1 MSFME
6 HALSHMIEPDNLL
19 VKIESII
26 DWEPISKLLD
36 KKLGKRSGVLIAGK
50 VPYEYISMFKALL
63 IQQWHTLSDPKMEEA
78 LRTRIDFMW
87 FTGFG
92 LASKEFVVPDETTI
106 CRFRNKLSKAKIL
119 NKLLKQV
126 NTQLEDNNLKVRNS
140 RGAVLDATLIEAA
153 VNSNAKPKVIT
164 EDRNEDNNDGN
175 SGSGG
180 QPQLMELSANDQS
193 DAEIDKD
200 AKWLKKGKQSIFG
213 YKEFIVTDDTD
224 GYIEHAEIMPA
235 NVSEVSNMQTA
246 LADADLDDIKVL
258 YADKGYTS
266 ADNAQ
271 WLADNGIGNGIMDKA
286 YRNTPLTHKQ
296 KHRNKRISSSRYI
309 VERTNATIKNIFKF
323 TRTRYVGLERV
334 KNQALLVAVAHN
346 LLKAANKI
354 KVEIGFYRK
363 VVSEK
368 SIGGLFA

>member
-1 MSFME
+1 
-6 HALSHMIEPDNLL
+6 
-19 VKIESII
+19 
-26 DWEPISKLLD
+26 
-36 KKLGKRSGVLIAGK
+36 
-50 VPYEYISMFKALL
+50 
-63 IQQWHTLSDPKMEEA
+63 
-78 LRTRIDFMW
+78 
-87 FTGFG
+87 
-92 LASKEFVVPDETTI
+92 
-106 CRFRNKLSKAKIL
+106 
-119 NKLLKQV
+119 
-126 NTQLEDNNLKVRNS
+126 
-140 RGAVLDATLIEAA
+140 
-153 VNSNAKPKVIT
+153 
-164 EDRNEDNNDGN
+164 
-175 SGSGG
+175 
-180 QPQLMELSANDQS
+180 
-193 DAEIDKD
+193 
-200 AKWLKKGKQSIFG
+200 
-213 YKEFIVTDDTD
+213 
-224 GYIEHAEIMPA
+224 MPA